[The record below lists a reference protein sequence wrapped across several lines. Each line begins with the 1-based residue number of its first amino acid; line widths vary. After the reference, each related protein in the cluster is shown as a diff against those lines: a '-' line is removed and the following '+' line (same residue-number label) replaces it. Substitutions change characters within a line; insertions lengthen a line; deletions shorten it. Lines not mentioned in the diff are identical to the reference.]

1 MNKGLIFL
9 CLACGILALTII
21 TICVGPAITGVFG
34 VGDWGNQNCQIYA
47 DSHKYTEDDKDLTK
61 DEKDKILEYLDKGK
75 HLCERQKAMYG
86 LEYAALIS
94 DLVFGFSCTL
104 LSLLHFF
111 GVGKSFEK
119 ITGLIGLISG
129 VIGFILTL
137 IYIIYSGYIF
147 THDNEDLDYD
157 SEPSASNLNPY
168 SSNATPKLDKNR
180 EFAKWNADKK
190 IYECLYYDK
199 DDYDL
204 FYPKYKDLGKKQY
217 NYHKDFSFPDENS
230 KYASCKWSSFIS
242 ILPQPTD
249 PAENIDYYRQSL
261 RELCSFSLT
270 VTNNQLDDCT
280 DLFYDE
286 GSNSISNKYQYDK
299 WVTSIIFGCF
309 IILLDLG
316 LAVFG
321 FLMFKESDSSSGLV
335 SIK

>member
-1 MNKGLIFL
+1 
-9 CLACGILALTII
+9 
-21 TICVGPAITGVFG
+21 
-34 VGDWGNQNCQIYA
+34 
-47 DSHKYTEDDKDLTK
+47 
-61 DEKDKILEYLDKGK
+61 
-75 HLCERQKAMYG
+75 MYG
-86 LEYAALIS
+86 LEYAALIL

-119 ITGLIGLISG
+119 ITALIGLISG

-137 IYIIYSGYIF
+137 IYISYSGYIF
-147 THDNEDLDYD
+147 TNDNEDIDYD
-157 SEPSASNLNPY
+157 IEPSASNLIPY
-168 SSNATPKLDKNR
+168 SSDATPKLDKNR
-180 EFAKWNADKK
+180 EIAKWNADKK

-199 DDYDL
+199 DDYDSL
-204 FYPKYKDLGKKQY
+204 YPKYKDLGKKQY

-230 KYASCKWSSFIS
+230 KYDSCKWSYFIS
-242 ILPQPTD
+242 TKLPQPD
-249 PAENIDYYRQSL
+249 PPDVPITYESFSIF
-261 RELCSFSLT
+261 ELCSISLT

-280 DLFYDE
+280 DLFYYDNRE
-286 GSNSISNKYQYDK
+286 ISNKYNYDK

-335 SIK
+335 TIK

>member
-9 CLACGILALTII
+9 CLACGLLALTII
-21 TICVGPAITGVFG
+21 TICVGPAITGVFN
-34 VGDWGNQNCQIYA
+34 VGDWVAQNCQIYA
-47 DSHKYTEDDKDLTK
+47 DSHKHTEDDKDLTK
-61 DEKDKILEYLDKGK
+61 DAKDKILKYLDKGK

-94 DLVFGFSCTL
+94 DLVFGFSCAL

-147 THDNEDLDYD
+147 TNDSEDLEYNSQPTDPD
-157 SEPSASNLNPY
+157 NLIPY
-168 SSNATPKLDKNR
+168 SYEATPKLDKNR
-180 EFAKWNADKK
+180 EIAKWNEDKK

-199 DDYDL
+199 DDYDSL
-204 FYPKYKDLGKKQY
+204 YAKYKDLGKKQY
-217 NYHKDFSFPDENS
+217 NYHKDFTFPDDNS
-230 KYASCKWSSFIS
+230 KYSDCLFSSYIEALQQADTS
-242 ILPQPTD
+242 GTD
-249 PAENIDYYRQSL
+249 YRSQTKN
-261 RELCSFSLT
+261 ELCSYFLT
-270 VTNNQLDDCT
+270 LSNQQLNDCT
-280 DLFYDE
+280 DLFYDA
-286 GSNSISNKYQYDK
+286 NNDISNKYQYDK
-299 WVTSIIFGCF
+299 WVASIIFGCF

-321 FLMFKESDSSSGLV
+321 FLMFKESDSSGLV

>member
-168 SSNATPKLDKNR
+168 SYDATPKLDKNR
-180 EFAKWNADKK
+180 EIAKWNADKK
-190 IYECLYYDK
+190 VYECLYYDK
-199 DDYDL
+199 DDYGSL
-204 FYPKYKDLGKKQY
+204 YPKYKDLGKKQY

-230 KYASCKWSSFIS
+230 KYGSCQFTEYIRV
-242 ILPQPTD
+242 LQQAFD
-249 PAENIDYYRQSL
+249 PSHNSDYSYKTKQ
-261 RELCSFSLT
+261 ELCSTFLTFSGH
-270 VTNNQLDDCT
+270 QLDDCT
-280 DLFYDE
+280 DLFYD
-286 GSNSISNKYQYDK
+286 GNNDISNKYQYDK
-299 WVTSIIFGCF
+299 WVASIIFGCF

-321 FLMFKESDSSSGLV
+321 FLMFKESDSSGLF